1 MDSLERRLLV
11 GLLEEAL
18 PALREYF
25 RAPQVWDGTEWPLDF
40 GSPSFG
46 SPSVP
51 SEYVV
56 GNGRYCPACGEGG
69 FSAHKNDCA
78 GMRLVADVTLVVK
91 RLKAAV
97 GIVEGAER

>member
-18 PALREYF
+18 PALREHF
-25 RAPQVWDGTEWPLDF
+25 RAPQVWDGTEWPFNL
-40 GSPSFG
+40 GSHI
-46 SPSVP
+46 VP
-51 SEYVV
+51 PEYIV

-69 FSAHKNDCA
+69 FSAHKDDCA

-91 RLKAAV
+91 RLKAVV